1 MAVAITQIGG
11 PFGSIIVRDTDCNN
25 SATTI
30 ASPTTGSIIQIAID
44 NPNTTAVYYKMADT
58 GSPVVGT
65 TAADLVVRARAAS
78 VAGQHVRTTVQ
89 FGFQEMPFSTG
100 FSSWCVTTAAEA
112 GNTSPALKVSASYT
126 IGG

>member
-30 ASPTTGSIIQIAID
+30 ANPTTGSIIQIAID

-65 TAADLVVRARAAS
+65 TAADLGGNRSAGAMVQSAA
-78 VAGQHVRTTVQ
+78 ACQY
-89 FGFQEMPFSTG
+89 
-100 FSSWCVTTAAEA
+100 SSPWRDL
-112 GNTSPALKVSASYT
+112 GP
-126 IGG
+126 